1 MKSLIIEDDFICRRL
16 LQKILSEYG
25 ECDITVNGKEAIEVF
40 ELSYKE
46 KKPYDIVCLDIM
58 LPEMDGQEILRKFR
72 KIEEDMGITGLDVVK
87 VLMVTALGDKDNI
100 MNAFKSG
107 CEAYIVKPIEKN
119 KIINEIKKLGLL

>member
-25 ECDITVNGKEAIEVF
+25 ECDITVNGKEAIEAF

-58 LPEMDGQEILRKFR
+58 LPEMDGQEILKKFR